1 MRLARGVAPYDA
13 FDVGDP
19 LAWTTV
25 DLTVRHLWQPP
36 PLPTLAEVATVG
48 DGRLALALCH
58 PDGRV
63 REAALSRAADRP
75 ALLPLVVVRCA
86 DWVAPVRERAREV
99 LRASLDADTAV
110 ALAPLILRVGRRERG
125 AHAVELLGGWLRG
138 LPRERR
144 ASLFTSAD
152 RSVRRYAYRLAV
164 EEGLFSPAEL
174 ARTAAL
180 DGDIVVQNLCT
191 EAALA
196 AVRESGAYDD
206 VLPSLLGAPGPQVR
220 AAGVTALRAA
230 GRPETA
236 VPFLVDRS
244 AIVRACARY
253 VVRQYGGDP
262 VARYRAWCADPA
274 GPTTSPGAAVGLAEC
289 GERADAVLLWPLLGH
304 PEGRVRAGA
313 VAGLRMLDVVDVER
327 LLPLLDDPAPGVVR
341 EVTRALLPSARALPP
356 EVLTERLPPGRARQA
371 RVAAFRLS
379 QARGGVVAL
388 RVAVGLLDDADERL
402 RVWAGQCVQRWRAG
416 GDVVRGDAE
425 VGELLDRARHLF
437 SDYVLKRRKWEAG
450 LRA

>member
-1 MRLARGVAPYDA
+1 M
-13 FDVGDP
+13 
-19 LAWTTV
+19 
-25 DLTVRHLWQPP
+25 DLTVHRLWQPP

-63 REAALSRAADRP
+63 REAALSRAADRS

-125 AHAVELLGGWLRG
+125 AHAVELLGERLRG

-174 ARTAAL
+174 ARAAAL
-180 DGDIVVQNLCT
+180 DGDIVVQDRCA

-206 VLPSLLGAPGPQVR
+206 VLPSLLAARGPRVR

-244 AIVRACARY
+244 AMVRACARY
-253 VVRQYGGDP
+253 VVRQYGGT
-262 VARYRAWCADPA
+262 RSR
-274 GPTTSPGAAVGLAEC
+274 GTG
-289 GERADAVLLWPLLGH
+289 
-304 PEGRVRAGA
+304 
-313 VAGLRMLDVVDVER
+313 
-327 LLPLLDDPAPGVVR
+327 PGVPTRPVR
-341 EVTRALLPSARALPP
+341 
-356 EVLTERLPPGRARQA
+356 
-371 RVAAFRLS
+371 
-379 QARGGVVAL
+379 
-388 RVAVGLLDDADERL
+388 
-402 RVWAGQCVQRWRAG
+402 
-416 GDVVRGDAE
+416 
-425 VGELLDRARHLF
+425 
-437 SDYVLKRRKWEAG
+437 
-450 LRA
+450 